1 MKNMYL
7 RTGVALAC
15 AMALQGCGGSDP
27 DLVLRVAS
35 ITGLNR
41 TGMTLTNNGGT
52 PVAVPANSASF
63 NFPDLIEADSDFKIE
78 IKTQPPNAL
87 CQIFNASGNVGSF
100 SPQSI
105 YITCKIFTYDLFG
118 KVENLKAPL
127 VINNGSVKVT
137 IPANATSFTLTTF
150 NTAVPPAP
158 VSGQIAEDVPYGLT
172 ILEQPA
178 GQTCTIENGSG
189 TMPKG
194 GIPLPAVPGPN
205 DLVIR
210 CV

>member
-1 MKNMYL
+1 MKKMYL

-15 AMALQGCGGSDP
+15 AMALHGCGGSDA
-27 DLVLRVAS
+27 DIVLRIVS

-41 TGMTLTNNGGT
+41 DGLTLTNNGGT
-52 PVAVPANSASF
+52 PVPVPANNTSYTF
-63 NFPDLIEADSDFKIE
+63 QELVEADSEFKIE
-78 IKTQPPNAL
+78 IASQPPNAI
-87 CQIFNASGNVGSF
+87 CQIFNNSGNVGSF

-105 YITCKIFTYDLFG
+105 YISCKIFTYDLFG

-137 IPANATSFTLTTF
+137 IPAAASSFTLTTF

-158 VSGQIAEDVPYGLT
+158 VSGQIAQDVPYGLT

-178 GQTCTIENGSG
+178 GQTCTIINGSG
-189 TMPKG
+189 IMPKD
-194 GIPLPAVPGPN
+194 GIPLATTPI
-205 DLVIR
+205 VIR